1 MANKKTMNQNPKQYY
16 VFIDE
21 SGTLPDVKDKFIVI
35 AGVGAENIKDA
46 KDLVSRVLKS
56 LRQRKIKIKELKF
69 YYSGDRTKIQILS
82 GIVSCGFE
90 IFILAVDK
98 KSRKI
103 SDTPENFALLISE
116 LINGINLWK
125 PKRNLKIIID
135 RHFHRRNDE
144 KSFNNFLRK
153 KVVKNVDYD
162 IQHIDSQ
169 HNFIVNLAD
178 FVAGANLAK
187 YNKNE
192 FQFYDIVKENILF
205 EKIVNYIALKRKSI
219 TDKKIP

>member
-1 MANKKTMNQNPKQYY
+1 MDKNLKQYY
-16 VFIDE
+16 IFIDE

-56 LRQRKIKIKELKF
+56 LRQQKIRIKELKF
-69 YYSGDRTKIQILS
+69 YHSGDRTKIQILS

-98 KSRKI
+98 KKRKI
-103 SDTPENFALLISE
+103 SDTPENFALLIGE

-135 RHFHRRNDE
+135 RHFNRKNDE
-144 KSFNNFLRK
+144 KSFNNFLQE
-153 KVVKNVDYD
+153 KVIKNVDYN
-162 IQHIDSQ
+162 IQHIDSYQ
-169 HNFIVNLAD
+169 NFIVNLAD

-187 YNKNE
+187 YNKKE
-192 FQFYDIVKENILF
+192 FQFYNIIKENILF
-205 EKIVNYIALKRKSI
+205 EKIVNYPALKRKNLKI
-219 TDKKIP
+219 KKIP